1 MTGGSETK
9 NMDYRQRMP
18 TPAETIVIAL
28 RSCSVINRKKKC
40 ESCPYEYRSTPCE
53 SLLFA
58 AADMIEVQAAELK
71 ARETK

>member
-1 MTGGSETK
+1 
-9 NMDYRQRMP
+9 MDYRQMMP

-40 ESCPYEYRSTPCE
+40 ENCPYEYRSAPCE

-71 ARETK
+71 VRETE

>member
-1 MTGGSETK
+1 MTGGSKTK
-9 NMDYRQRMP
+9 MDYRQKMP

-28 RSCSVINRKKKC
+28 RCCNVINRKKKC
-40 ESCPYEYRSTPCE
+40 ENCPYEYRSTPCE

-71 ARETK
+71 ARERE

>member
-1 MTGGSETK
+1 MTSGSETK

-28 RSCSVINRKKKC
+28 RSCSAINRKKKC
-40 ESCPYEYRSTPCE
+40 ENCPYEYRSMPCE

-58 AADMIEVQAAELK
+58 AADMIEVQAAKLK
-71 ARETK
+71 ARGTK